1 MKKLLLLRG
10 APASGKS
17 TLIKDNNLEPYVI
30 SSDNLRL
37 MVAGLSMD
45 LDGNM
50 KTSQDLNRKVWE
62 FLGEILDERMRYGA
76 TTVIDATH
84 NSTKSFKKYKP
95 LAEKYGYKVYCIT
108 FTAPIPELMR
118 RNAARPTY
126 KVVPPDCIY
135 AMAHKVESQPTPD
148 WVKDINTLDV
158 NDISTLKDLS
168 EQNNCSFVF
177 EVCHVDD
184 KHIIDFNENRLY
196 LLDAIPNTYNTAGI
210 TVNTQ
215 FSQAI
220 LQQVKPVSEA
230 LSLKEELC
238 TFNDRAE
245 LDAYVDAHKNDHT
258 LEGMVLVDN
267 RGYMCKEKFL
277 YYVKV
282 KQLRGFLQRCIKAH
296 LKGQPLPNPK
306 QEFMSDIVDKVLHS
320 GYFTDEELENLH
332 VIDAVK
338 YYEANFKKL
347 SF

>member
-1 MKKLLLLRG
+1 MLRG
-10 APASGKS
+10 APASGKF
-17 TLIKDNNLEPYVI
+17 TFIKDNNLEPYVI

-50 KTSQDLNRKVWE
+50 KTSQELDRKIWE

-84 NSTKSFKKYKP
+84 NSTKSFKKYNGFLGIMSVVDGDIV
-95 LAEKYGYKVYCIT
+95 LASKSTTQGPFK
-108 FTAPIPELMR
+108 ELFQE
-118 RNAARPTY
+118 
-126 KVVPPDCIY
+126 I
-135 AMAHKVESQPTPD
+135 
-148 WVKDINTLDV
+148 WNTLDN

-184 KHIIDFNENRLY
+184 KHIIDFNENHLY

-210 TVNTQ
+210 TLDTQ

-258 LEGMVLVDN
+258 LEGMVLVDD

-277 YYVKV
+277 YYVKI
-282 KQLRGFLQRCIKAH
+282 KQLRGYLRNYSNSLFKGTPEPKTNQAWMEDVAFKAFH
-296 LKGQPLPNPK
+296 YGPFDAEDLK
-306 QEFMSDIVDKVLHS
+306 
-320 GYFTDEELENLH
+320 NLH
-332 VIDAVK
+332 VIDAV
-338 YYEANFKKL
+338 YWYETYCLPLVF
-347 SF
+347 